1 MMPRR
6 TRCATLHRK
15 AAMTP
20 IQDLLN
26 RIRWD
31 KEFARGQFELGYYDR
46 LEDRIIT
53 VPFQSVEFLKESP
66 GTFDLVDE
74 EGRFHQV
81 PFHRVREVWKDG
93 ECIWR
98 R

>member
-1 MMPRR
+1 MM
-6 TRCATLHRK
+6 
-15 AAMTP
+15 P

-31 KEFARGQFELGYYDR
+31 KEFARGQFELGYFDR
-46 LEDRIIT
+46 VERRVIV
-53 VPFQSVEFLKESP
+53 VPFQSLEFLPEAP
-66 GTFDLVDE
+66 GTFRLMDE
-74 EGRFHQV
+74 EGRFHHV

-93 ECIWR
+93 QCIWR

>member
-1 MMPRR
+1 
-6 TRCATLHRK
+6 
-15 AAMTP
+15 MTP

-46 LEDRIIT
+46 VERRIVA
-53 VPFQSVEFLKESP
+53 VPFQSVEFLEDSNDAF
-66 GTFDLVDE
+66 GLLGDD
-74 EGRFHQV
+74 GRYHHV

-93 ECIWR
+93 ACIWR